1 MYIVTKSDGHGI
13 SNVLIYIYDL
23 LCSLL
28 SDGCIGLQLIVY
40 VNVKI
45 ISLSSTVL
53 YNVHTVLLEIWA
65 VKIFGDLLPCSYLN
79 EANPFLFAI

>member
-13 SNVLIYIYDL
+13 SNVLIYIYYL

-28 SDGCIGLQLIVY
+28 SGCIGLQLIVY

-53 YNVHTVLLEIWA
+53 YNVHTVLLEYMGSKNIW
-65 VKIFGDLLPCSYLN
+65 
-79 EANPFLFAI
+79 